1 MQATTLEQEPSP
13 MELFVETHVRSDD
26 RQKGCSGSSTTELN
40 TLWYVGFQSF
50 FFLSYYLL
58 EFDDFIFYFQGTY
71 NNRLNDRYEDD
82 LSTQPDSDPDLWLK
96 AGSSGGPHIN

>member
-1 MQATTLEQEPSP
+1 

-40 TLWYVGFQSF
+40 TLWYVGFQPF

-82 LSTQPDSDPDLWLK
+82 LSTQPDSDPDLWLE

>member
-1 MQATTLEQEPSP
+1 LQATTLGHEPSP
-13 MELFVETHVRSDD
+13 MELFVETHMRSDD
-26 RQKGCSGSSTTELN
+26 RKKGVQRLVDNRAQHFVVRWFST
-40 TLWYVGFQSF
+40 F

-82 LSTQPDSDPDLWLK
+82 LST
-96 AGSSGGPHIN
+96 